1 MDTIIHIITIKMKS
15 ADVNSNSYIDS
26 SKEINFQY
34 LKFQICDGVRISKY
48 KNIFSKGYVLNW
60 FGDVF
65 VIKKVNSTVPYTY
78 AISDLKGCNVK
89 MMERF

>member
-34 LKFQICDGVRISKY
+34 LKFQICDVVRISKY

-65 VIKKVNSTVPYTY
+65 VIKKVKSTVP
-78 AISDLKGCNVK
+78 
-89 MMERF
+89 